1 MKMEFA
7 SSLEERKDEGTQGVK
22 AGGLGHVLH
31 PPSCSPEELAGS
43 GAGLL
48 ALSSSEIAGSLPC
61 GACPPPRTR
70 GLPPSMAGLLRL
82 WPMATASAHSFGVF
96 PSCLPLQSPEE
107 PRAELAA
114 ISLLCLGETQ

>member
-1 MKMEFA
+1 MEQV
-7 SSLEERKDEGTQGVK
+7 SLLSV
-22 AGGLGHVLH
+22 
-31 PPSCSPEELAGS
+31 
-43 GAGLL
+43 
-48 ALSSSEIAGSLPC
+48 ALRWLVPC
-61 GACPPPRTR
+61 PAVPAPPRTR

-82 WPMATASAHSFGVF
+82 WPVATASAHSFGVF